1 MMHIQIVDFF
11 FSSRRRHTRCALV
24 TGVQTCA
31 LPISTAMIYW
41 LTDSFG
47 TSARFYAEAARH
59 LWQPSHDLEPLVQ
72 APSGISH
79 FTHDGTTG
87 LGSGLESMFNLVF
100 ERRHDRGG
108 HFAPAEVPE
117 LIVDDIRAMFRPM
130 RG

>member
-1 MMHIQIVDFF
+1 MRMSDWSSDVCSSDLAAFDRDFLI
-11 FSSRRRHTRCALV
+11 T
-24 TGVQTCA
+24 
-31 LPISTAMIYW
+31 TAMIYW

-87 LGSGLESMFNLVF
+87 RSE
-100 ERRHDRGG
+100 ERRVGNACVSTCRYRWL
-108 HFAPAEVPE
+108 PYP
-117 LIVDDIRAMFRPM
+117 
-130 RG
+130 

>member
-1 MMHIQIVDFF
+1 
-11 FSSRRRHTRCALV
+11 
-24 TGVQTCA
+24 
-31 LPISTAMIYW
+31 MIYW

-87 LGSGLESMFNLVF
+87 LGSGLESLFNLVF

-108 HFAPAEVPE
+108 HFAPARSEARRVGKAC
-117 LIVDDIRAMFRPM
+117 VSTCRP
-130 RG
+130 RWSAYH